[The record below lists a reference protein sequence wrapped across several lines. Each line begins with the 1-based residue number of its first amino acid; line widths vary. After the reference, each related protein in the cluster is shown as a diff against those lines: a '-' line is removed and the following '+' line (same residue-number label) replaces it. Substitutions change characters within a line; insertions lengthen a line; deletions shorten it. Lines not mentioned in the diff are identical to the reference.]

1 MEDWGD
7 FTLNITVM
15 PPEPAVDRASDLAA
29 GADDELLPT
38 QPFRKPTLDQLKPKA
53 TPPKPLLQPLQQRES
68 QPLPLRTGTLH
79 SVAGL
84 PLPRMEQPRPMP
96 VTPPPRA
103 TLDSLRAA
111 TPASQPIR
119 TAPGSQPIR
128 TTPGSQP
135 IRTATGTTPRPSS
148 RITPAFGTRLLT
160 PPSGSRPLPSS
171 PSKRGKRG
179 DHPGAARRSRW
190 AKDLLQRFN
199 FYDCA

>member
-15 PPEPAVDRASDLAA
+15 PPEPAVRPSSDLAS
-29 GADDELLPT
+29 GSDDELLPT
-38 QPFRKPTLDQLKPKA
+38 QPFRKPTRDQLKPKA
-53 TPPKPLLQPLQQRES
+53 KPTQPAPQRES

-84 PLPRMEQPRPMP
+84 PLPRMEQPRPTP

-103 TLDSLRAA
+103 TLDSLRAT
-111 TPASQPIR
+111 TPA
-119 TAPGSQPIR
+119 
-128 TTPGSQP
+128 SQP

-160 PPSGSRPLPSS
+160 PPSGNRLLPAQ
-171 PSKRGKRG
+171 PSKRAKR
-179 DHPGAARRSRW
+179 PAAARRSRW

-199 FYDCA
+199 FDDCA

>member
-15 PPEPAVDRASDLAA
+15 PPEPAAGRMSDLAA

-53 TPPKPLLQPLQQRES
+53 TPQQPMHKRES
-68 QPLPLRTGTLH
+68 EPLPLRTGTLH

-84 PLPRMEQPRPMP
+84 PLPRMELPRPTP

-103 TLDSLRAA
+103 TLDSLRA
-111 TPASQPIR
+111 T
-119 TAPGSQPIR
+119 TLGSQPIR
-128 TTPGSQP
+128 TTPTTTTAAQP
-135 IRTATGTTPRPSS
+135 IRTATGTTSRPSS

-160 PPSGSRPLPSS
+160 PPSGSRLLP
-171 PSKRGKRG
+171 PSKRGDR
-179 DHPGAARRSRW
+179 PGAARRSW

-199 FYDCA
+199 FDDCA